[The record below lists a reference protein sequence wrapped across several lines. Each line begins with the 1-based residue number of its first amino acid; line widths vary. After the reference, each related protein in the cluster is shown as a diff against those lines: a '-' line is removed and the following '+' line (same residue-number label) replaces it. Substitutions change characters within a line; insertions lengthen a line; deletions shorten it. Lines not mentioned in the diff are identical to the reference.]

1 VRCALVP
8 AALLLLAV
16 ADVACVDD
24 NIPARPM
31 VVADSD
37 GGAGSS
43 GGGDDAGED
52 AFDDVGASDGGPV
65 LLASSPTCGGIK
77 LVVSGGMLFWTEELT
92 GMVRSVPTSGGRP
105 TTIAAG
111 QVFPR
116 SLTVDRTSI
125 YWVEGDTRDIATT
138 HDAIMKRP
146 LGGGATTVFVPAKN
160 LNDPLGGENAI
171 NALLS
176 ADGWLYFARYIYTY
190 RIPTDGNTPTP
201 IAASPD
207 TDMGKPGAFALGG
220 AYLYQVEIDQNNVT
234 RERIDGTQFG
244 MTETG
249 ATEKLAPDR
258 IAVSRGGLVTDA
270 IALDDDYVVW
280 ANGPG
285 IESKLGNTLENQGTL
300 GVIANSAGFN
310 QITGFVLSGVS
321 VFLGESSMNAVE
333 VAPLVKV
340 SDNVPAPVAQ
350 VIATNQKD
358 PSQFAADDTSIYW
371 RTSDCRILK
380 LARP

>member
-1 VRCALVP
+1 V
-8 AALLLLAV
+8 AALLALA
-16 ADVACVDD
+16 AAACVDD
-24 NIPARPM
+24 NIPARPIIG
-31 VVADSD
+31 AESD
-37 GGAGSS
+37 GGAGAS
-43 GGGDDAGED
+43 GGGED
-52 AFDDVGASDGGPV
+52 ANEAFDVGPSDGGPV
-65 LLASSPTCGGIK
+65 LLASSPNCGGIK

-92 GMVRSVPTSGGRP
+92 GLVRSISTSGGRA
-105 TTIAAG
+105 TTIASG

-125 YWVEGDTRDIATT
+125 YWVEGDTHDIATT

-171 NALLS
+171 NALLA
-176 ADGWLYFARYIYTY
+176 ADNWLYFARYIYTY
-190 RIPTDGNTPTP
+190 RIPTDGTAPMP

-310 QITGFVLSGVS
+310 QITGFVLSGAS
-321 VFLGESSMNAVE
+321 VFLGESSMNAIE

-350 VIATNQKD
+350 VIAVSQKD
-358 PSQFAADDTSIYW
+358 PSQFATDDTSIYW
-371 RTSDCRILK
+371 RTSDCRIMK
-380 LARP
+380 LAKP